1 MYVCDRC
8 GRGIDWEPCI
18 VRMESPYRSVGGRR
32 DVGLELCRECYEG
45 IWENVMGNENISVR
59 ARM

>member
-32 DVGLELCRECYEG
+32 DVGLER
-45 IWENVMGNENISVR
+45 NEFLNCGSHCSCSN
-59 ARM
+59 